1 MVDPDSDKVSRAS
14 PYSGTASRSLHHFA
28 YGAFTLCDRL
38 SQNRSAML
46 KIFHSA
52 GHPHAALQPRR
63 IDGLGSSDFARR
75 YFRNLILISVPEV
88 LRWFSSLSVASAA
101 YVFSGRILESLPVGY
116 PIRLSGDHR
125 IFAPSPG
132 FSQLITAFFASRL
145 LGIHRTPIFA

>member
-28 YGAFTLCDRL
+28 YGAFTLSDRL

-52 GHPHAALQPRR
+52 GYPHAALQPRR

-88 LRWFSSLSVASAA
+88 HEMVQFPQCGFRRLFYSAVGCWNLSQRVTPFGYPGISGYLLLPPAFRSLS
-101 YVFSGRILESLPVGY
+101 R
-116 PIRLSGDHR
+116 
-125 IFAPSPG
+125 PSSPRD
-132 FSQLITAFFASRL
+132 S
-145 LGIHRTPIFA
+145 